1 MDSILASIVIIIIGV
16 LYGIVLFKVLIPL
29 LTRFKFGQSI
39 RSEGPQSHLNKKG
52 TPTMGGLVIILITI
66 FLNVTL
72 ILFNYKDT
80 NMNVYQ
86 IILLIIPFVS
96 FGVIGFIDD
105 YLIIV
110 KKTNDGL
117 KPHIKFLLQLLISA
131 VCYYLTIQT
140 RGTNEINFF
149 GERIDLKFFYGIFI
163 ILSFTG
169 FTNATNLTD
178 GLDGLLGGT
187 SAIITTGITVLAF
200 INKNYYV
207 MYFGLSLL
215 TGIFAFLIF
224 NLPKARIFMG
234 DTGSLALGGFVAGTA
249 YMMQMP
255 LFILIVGIIYLVEV
269 ASVMIQ
275 VTYFK
280 KTGGKRFFKMAPI
293 HHHFELCGWSET
305 RVVAVF
311 SIITALLCLIA
322 LMGV

>member
-96 FGVIGFIDD
+96 FGAIGFIDD

-215 TGIFAFLIF
+215 TGIFSFLIF

-234 DTGSLALGGFVAGTA
+234 DTGSLALGGAIAGIALYLKMPLLLIIIALVPIIETVSV
-249 YMMQMP
+249 MMQ
-255 LFILIVGIIYLVEV
+255 V
-269 ASVMIQ
+269 A
-275 VTYFK
+275 YYK
-280 KTGGKRFFKMAPI
+280 KTGKRIFKMAPI
-293 HHHFELCGWSET
+293 HHHFELCGWKEGK
-305 RVVAVF
+305 VVSVF
-311 SIITALLCLIA
+311 SIITLILCII
-322 LMGV
+322 GISVI